1 MATQNKKITV
11 MYNDI
16 NFFIIQK
23 NNQIISFDDSDNQI
37 KMDIADY
44 ILKFRDSL
52 LLAENLD
59 TMDDVL
65 DFYNSK
71 QYIEKF
77 NKIKNHSFIKNNK
90 DGNI

>member
-11 MYNDI
+11 MYNDT